1 MLSKQY
7 FYNLL
12 NNTIILSTDKKAVGN
27 VGVKNGEIDRS

>member
-1 MLSKQY
+1 MLSKQN

-12 NNTIILSTDKKAVGN
+12 NSTTILSPDKKAVGN